1 MKGLILKDL
10 MCLRKQLTNFC
21 FVMAGVLIASI
32 MYVLSARFGNMA
44 KVGQEML
51 NGNATQ
57 VDVRNI
63 GSMVLVMF
71 MLLPIASVG
80 DMLFWRMAKPA
91 SARCP
96 RLFRYRLRNGCW
108 RVF

>member
-10 MCLRKQLTNFC
+10 LCLRKQLTNFC

-63 GSMVLVMF
+63 GSVG
-71 MLLPIASVG
+71 LPV
-80 DMLFWRMAKPA
+80 RNE
-91 SARCP
+91 
-96 RLFRYRLRNGCW
+96 RYIDVAALDRQLQRSLSF
-108 RVF
+108 VV